1 MKKPIVILMALLAF
15 SFAAPA
21 AEDAT
26 GNWKATIETPNGSQV
41 QTFALKMDSGKV
53 TGTIGSEMLG
63 SMQIAEGKMD
73 GDKISFS
80 ITSDY
85 GVIRYAGTVSG
96 DTMKL
101 TITVGDGQFT
111 FDITAARVKT

>member
-1 MKKPIVILMALLAF
+1 MKKLIVILTALLAF
-15 SFAAPA
+15 SFAALA

-26 GNWKATIETPNGSQV
+26 GNWKASIDTPNGTQV
-41 QTFALKMDSGKV
+41 QTFALKMDGGNV
-53 TGTIGSEMLG
+53 TGTIGSEMMG
-63 SMQIAEGKMD
+63 NMQIADGKMD

-111 FDITAARVKT
+111 FDITAARVKA

>member
-1 MKKPIVILMALLAF
+1 MKKLILIVTAILGFSMMAL
-15 SFAAPA
+15 A

-26 GNWKATIETPNGSQV
+26 GSWKAAIETPNGTQT
-41 QTFALKMDSGKV
+41 QTFALKLDSGKV
-53 TGTIGSEMLG
+53 TGTVGSEMLG
-63 SMQIAEGKMD
+63 SLQIAEGRME

-80 ITSDY
+80 VSTDF

-101 TITVGDGQFT
+101 TIAVGDGQFT
-111 FDITAARVKT
+111 FDISATRVKT

>member
-1 MKKPIVILMALLAF
+1 MKKLTVILTVLLAS
-15 SFAAPA
+15 SFLAPA
-21 AEDAT
+21 TEDAT
-26 GNWKATIETPNGSQV
+26 GNWKASIDTPNGTQV
-41 QTFALKMDSGKV
+41 QTFALKMDGGKV
-53 TGTIGSEMLG
+53 TGTIASEMMG

-111 FDITAARVKT
+111 FDISASRAKA

>member
-1 MKKPIVILMALLAF
+1 MKQLIVILTALLAF
-15 SFAAPA
+15 SFAALA

-26 GNWKATIETPNGSQV
+26 GNWKATIDTPNGSQV
-41 QTFALKMDSGKV
+41 QTFALKMDGGKV

-63 SMQIAEGKMD
+63 SMQIAEGRMD

-111 FDITAARVKT
+111 FDITAARVRT

>member
-1 MKKPIVILMALLAF
+1 MKKLIVLMTALLAF
-15 SFAAPA
+15 SFVALA

-26 GNWKATIETPNGSQV
+26 GNWKATIDTPNGSQT
-41 QTFALKMDSGKV
+41 QTFALKMDGGKV

-63 SMQIAEGKMD
+63 NTQIADGKMD

-80 ITSDY
+80 ITTDF
-85 GVIRYAGTVSG
+85 GVIHYAGTVSG

-111 FDITAARVKT
+111 FDISAARVKA

>member
-1 MKKPIVILMALLAF
+1 MKKLIVIVTAILGFSFMALAV
-15 SFAAPA
+15 
-21 AEDAT
+21 EDAT
-26 GNWKATIETPNGSQV
+26 GNWKATIDTPNGAQT
-41 QTFALKMDSGKV
+41 QTFALKLDEGKV

-63 SMQIAEGKMD
+63 NLQIAEGKMD

-80 ITSDY
+80 VSTDF
-85 GVIRYAGTVSG
+85 GVIRYAGTVGG

-111 FDITAARVKT
+111 FDITATRVKT

>member
-1 MKKPIVILMALLAF
+1 MKKLIVLLTALLAF
-15 SFAAPA
+15 SFAALA

-26 GNWKATIETPNGSQV
+26 GNWKASIDTPNGTQV
-41 QTFALKMDSGKV
+41 QTFALKMDGGKV

-63 SMQIAEGKMD
+63 SKEIAEGKMD

-80 ITSDY
+80 ITSDF
-85 GVIRYAGTVSG
+85 GVIRYTGTVSG

-111 FDITAARVKT
+111 FDITAARVKA

>member
-1 MKKPIVILMALLAF
+1 MKKLIVVVMAILGL
-15 SFAAPA
+15 SFAALA

-26 GNWKATIETPNGSQV
+26 GNWKATIDTPNGAQI
-41 QTFALKMDSGKV
+41 QTFALKADGGKV

-63 SMQIAEGKMD
+63 SLQIAEGKMD

-80 ITSDY
+80 TSSDY

-111 FDITAARVKT
+111 FDITATRLKA

>member
-1 MKKPIVILMALLAF
+1 MKKLIVILTGILVF
-15 SFAAPA
+15 SFAALA

-26 GNWKATIETPNGSQV
+26 GNWKASIDTPNGTQV
-41 QTFALKMDSGKV
+41 QTFALKMDGAKV
-53 TGTIGSEMLG
+53 TGTIGSDMLG
-63 SMQIAEGKMD
+63 NMQIADGKMD

-80 ITSDY
+80 ITTDF
-85 GVIRYAGTVSG
+85 GFIRYAGTVSG

-111 FDITAARVKT
+111 FDINASRVKT

>member
-1 MKKPIVILMALLAF
+1 MKKMIAIVTLVLGFSFMAL
-15 SFAAPA
+15 A

-26 GNWKATIETPNGSQV
+26 GNWKATIDTPNGAQT
-41 QTFALKMDSGKV
+41 QTFALKADGDKV
-53 TGTIGSEMLG
+53 TGTIGSDMLG
-63 SMQIAEGKMD
+63 NLQIAEGKMD

-80 ITSDY
+80 IATDY
-85 GVIRYAGTVSG
+85 GVIRYAGTLSG

-111 FDITAARVKT
+111 FDITATRVKA

>member
-1 MKKPIVILMALLAF
+1 MKKLIVMLTVLLGFSFMAL
-15 SFAAPA
+15 A

-26 GNWKATIETPNGSQV
+26 GNWKASIETPNGTQV
-41 QTFALKMDSGKV
+41 QTFALKMDGDKV

-63 SMQIAEGKMD
+63 SLVIADGKMD

-80 ITSDY
+80 INTDY

-111 FDITAARVKT
+111 FDISAARVKT

>member
-1 MKKPIVILMALLAF
+1 MKKLIVILTALLAF
-15 SFAAPA
+15 SFAAMA

-26 GNWKATIETPNGSQV
+26 GNWKATIDTPNGSQV
-41 QTFALKMDSGKV
+41 QTFALKMDGGKV

-80 ITSDY
+80 ISTDY

-111 FDITAARVKT
+111 FDISATRIKT

>member
-1 MKKPIVILMALLAF
+1 MKKLIVILSALLAF
-15 SFAAPA
+15 SFGALA

-26 GNWKATIETPNGSQV
+26 GNWKATIDTPNGTQT
-41 QTFALKMDSGKV
+41 QTFALKMDGAKV

-73 GDKISFS
+73 GEKISFS
-80 ITSDY
+80 ITTDY

-111 FDITAARVKT
+111 FDISASRVKA

>member
-1 MKKPIVILMALLAF
+1 MKKPVMILTTLLVF
-15 SFAAPA
+15 SFVALA

-26 GNWKATIETPNGSQV
+26 GNWKATIDTPNGSQV
-41 QTFALKMDSGKV
+41 QTFALKVDAGKV

-63 SMQIAEGKMD
+63 NMQIAEGKMD

-80 ITSDY
+80 INSDY
-85 GVIRYAGTVSG
+85 GAIRYAGTVSG

>member
-1 MKKPIVILMALLAF
+1 MKKLIAILTALLAF
-15 SFAAPA
+15 SFVAVA

-26 GNWKATIETPNGSQV
+26 GNWKATIDTPNGTQV
-41 QTFALKMDSGKV
+41 QTFALKMDGGKV

-63 SMQIAEGKMD
+63 NMQIAEGKVD

-80 ITSDY
+80 ISSDY

-111 FDITAARVKT
+111 FDITAARVKA